1 MKKYILSSLAVLSAA
16 TLFTACNDML
26 DTDPRVTELTAATFP
41 GKPADVEALNA
52 ATYSIMN
59 TLGGGDQSGICNN
72 PFYWWCMMSDD
83 CYGSGGLQDNVNKSL
98 HHFTTGSSNQYEQDF
113 ILLYGGISRANNQ
126 IETIDNVAWTEA
138 QKAQRDQLL
147 GEGFFMRGLYTM
159 WLTQLYG
166 DVPLITSTVIPEE
179 MWVQVSAEEFIYP
192 QIISDFVSAKN
203 LMKPERANGSGHAD
217 KYAAEAFIA
226 RAWMFWAGF
235 YKKVGEL
242 ANGDATIN
250 LVEQE
255 GCNGGTLSKND
266 VVEGLKDIIN
276 NGGYKLC
283 ADFRS
288 LWQYSNSLLYDESKA
303 GGGIVRVDDKYAKID
318 TTFVDNKPV
327 KFDTIFVDKPAA
339 NTIVIKD
346 TVRTGHVYKFILD
359 MDRNNCFDMPGMGN
373 GNTEEIFQIQ
383 FMNASKWAIGGT
395 YNNPR
400 MYSNYLSCFWGLR
413 NGATNDNGRRDKT
426 YPFNQ
431 GWGQG
436 TPSCNIWDDWTD
448 AERRGNYTDI
458 RKLGTL
464 IDLDNEL
471 EAYTYEK
478 DDNEESGYACKK
490 YADVNLDACAA
501 DNDSWWSKCE
511 GYSSSS
517 LDNKQQGDHFEDFY
531 LMRYADVLLMMTELT
546 GDAKYMNQVQA
557 RAGVPQT
564 AYSLKAVQ
572 DERRWEFAMEG
583 LRFND
588 LRRWSGINSG
598 TNSLAAQALQAQKGK
613 QIVCYGKPS
622 SRVPLEHMTSA
633 GWAKRYADTNGF
645 LPKPQAQM
653 TLMNNKMQQNP
664 GWDANTPAEEWTY
677 VVLY

>member
-1 MKKYILSSLAVLSAA
+1 MKKYILSSLAVLSAV
-16 TLFTACNDML
+16 TLFTSCNDML

-41 GKPADVEALNA
+41 GKPGDVEALNA

-59 TLGGGDQSGICNN
+59 TLGGGDQSGILNN
-72 PFYWWCMMSDD
+72 PFYWWSLMSDD
-83 CYGSGGLQDNVNKSL
+83 CYGSGGLQDNVAKSL
-98 HHFTTGSSNQYEQDF
+98 HHFTTASANQYEQDF

-126 IETIDNVAWTEA
+126 IETIDNVEWTEA
-138 QKAQRDQLL
+138 QKAQRNQLL
-147 GEGFFMRGLYTM
+147 GEGYFMRGLYYM
-159 WLTQLYG
+159 WLSQLYG
-166 DVPLITSTVIPEE
+166 DVPLITSTVITDE
-179 MWVQVSAEEFIYP
+179 MQQQVSAEEFIYP

-235 YKKVGEL
+235 YKKVADL
-242 ANGDATIN
+242 STGDATIN

-255 GCNGGTLSKND
+255 GCQGGTLSKAQ
-266 VVEGLKDIIN
+266 VVEGLKDIVST
-276 NGGYKLC
+276 GGYKLC
-283 ADFRS
+283 EDFRS
-288 LWQYSNSLLYDESKA
+288 LWQYSNSLLWDEAHDNEDGTGNLEGTHAYD
-303 GGGIVRVDDKYAKID
+303 
-318 TTFVDNKPV
+318 
-327 KFDTIFVDKPAA
+327 
-339 NTIVIKD
+339 
-346 TVRTGHVYKFILD
+346 FIAD
-359 MDRNNCFDMPGMGN
+359 MKRENCFDQPGMGN

-448 AERRGNYTDI
+448 AERSGGYTDL
-458 RKLGTL
+458 RKKATL

-478 DDNEESGYACKK
+478 DDNEESGYAVKK

-517 LDNKQQGDHFEDFY
+517 LDNKQQGDHFEDYY
-531 LMRYADVLLMMTELT
+531 LMRYADVLLMLSELT
-546 GDAKYMNQVQA
+546 GDVQYMNQVQA
-557 RAGVPQT
+557 RAGVPLT
-564 AYSLKAVQ
+564 TSYSLKALQ
-572 DERRWEFAMEG
+572 DERRWEFALEG

-588 LRRWSGINSG
+588 MRRWSGIDSG
-598 TNSLAAQALQAQKGK
+598 ESSYAAKALEAQKGK
-613 QIVCYGKPS
+613 MIVCYGQKGAKIPMA
-622 SRVPLEHMTSA
+622 HMTCS
-633 GWAKRYADTNGF
+633 WAKRYADTNGF
-645 LPKPQAQM
+645 LPKPQAQI
-653 TLMNNKMQQNP
+653 TLMVDKMQQNP
-664 GWDANTPAEEWTY
+664 GWDEKASASEYTY
-677 VVLY
+677 KVLY

>member
-1 MKKYILSSLAVLSAA
+1 MKKYIFAA
-16 TLFTACNDML
+16 LVVSTATVFTSCNDML

-59 TLGGGDQSGICNN
+59 TLGGGDQSGILNN
-72 PFYWWCMMSDD
+72 PFYWWSLMSDD
-83 CYGSGGLQDNVNKSL
+83 CYGSGGLQDNVAKSL
-98 HHFTTGSSNQYEQDF
+98 HHFTTASANQYEQDF

-126 IETIDNVAWTEA
+126 IETIDNVNWTNNT
-138 QKAQRDQLL
+138 AQRNQLL
-147 GEGFFMRGLYTM
+147 GEGYFMRGLYTM
-159 WLTQLYG
+159 WLTQLFG
-166 DVPLITSTVIPEE
+166 DVPLITSTVITEE
-179 MWVQVSAEEFIYP
+179 MQEEVSAEEVIYP

-203 LMKPERANGSGHAD
+203 LMKAERANGSGHAD
-217 KYAAEAFIA
+217 KFAAEAFLA

-242 ANGDATIN
+242 ANGDATIT
-250 LVEQE
+250 LVEGQE
-255 GCNGGTLSKND
+255 GCPGGTLSKSD
-266 VVEGLKDIIN
+266 VVAALRDIVN

-283 ADFRS
+283 EDFRS
-288 LWQYSNSLLYDESKA
+288 LWQYSNSLLWDEA
-303 GGGIVRVDDKYAKID
+303 HDGV
-318 TTFVDNKPV
+318 
-327 KFDTIFVDKPAA
+327 
-339 NTIVIKD
+339 
-346 TVRTGHVYKFILD
+346 GHAYPFIAD
-359 MDRNNCFDMPGMGN
+359 MKRENCFDQPGMGN

-413 NGATNDNGRRDKT
+413 NGATNDNGKRSKT

-448 AERRGNYTDI
+448 AERSGGYSDI
-458 RKLGTL
+458 RKLGSL

-478 DDNEESGYACKK
+478 DDNEESGYAVKK

-517 LDNKQQGDHFEDFY
+517 LDNKQQGDHFEDYY
-531 LMRYADVLLMMTELT
+531 LMRYADVLLMLTELT
-546 GDAKYMNQVQA
+546 GDPWGMNQVQA

-564 AYSLKAVQ
+564 GYSLKAVQ
-572 DERRWEFAMEG
+572 DERRWEFALEG

-588 LRRWSGINSG
+588 MRRWSGKDSG
-598 TNSLAAQALQAQKGK
+598 TSSYAAKALQAQAGK
-613 QIVCYGKPS
+613 QIVCLGQKGNKRS
-622 SRVPLEHMTSA
+622 MAHMTSA

-645 LPKPQAQM
+645 LPKPQAQI
-653 TLMNNKMQQNP
+653 TLMNNKMKQNP
-664 GWDANTPAEEWTY
+664 GWDENTPAEEWTY
-677 VVLY
+677 KVIY